1 MKAEVIVNDQ
11 VTLEHGLH
19 QGCTVAP
26 TLFNLHFNLVTESW
40 RQCCHTFRVDAL
52 YNCGG
57 QLVGERTRRHTIMTV
72 TELLFADIAAVVS
85 ATREG
90 IERTAHIF
98 DEITSEW
105 G

>member
-1 MKAEVIVNDQ
+1 M
-11 VTLEHGLH
+11 
-19 QGCTVAP
+19 
-26 TLFNLHFNLVTESW
+26 
-40 RQCCHTFRVDAL
+40 
-52 YNCGG
+52 
-57 QLVGERTRRHTIMTV
+57 GERTRRHAIMTV

-90 IERTAHIF
+90 TERTAHIF